1 MYFGLLLNIFSTLIR
16 LRLTVLY
23 WRILKKAS
31 RSILISWILIR
42 RISSVWFLILMKELW
57 GNLIWQ
63 VHWLAP
69 SFLISDSIQKISSHN
84 SKIRLSP
91 ESCTNL
97 SSPMMINR
105 TKAKYLLAKL
115 SLLTLDM
122 RFIPFIEGLWCLCLT
137 YFSQWQF
144 WGSSIWAYFSRT
156 RQFWAKISSTL
167 QPCSFHT
174 CNSSPSSEIKYLL
187 QAVSPSL
194 RLYCSQW
201 RA

>member
-1 MYFGLLLNIFSTLIR
+1 MYFGLLLNIFSTSIR

-31 RSILISWILIR
+31 RSILISWISIR

-91 ESCTNL
+91 EFYTNL
-97 SSPMMINR
+97 SSPMIINR

-156 RQFWAKISSTL
+156 RQFWAQIS
-167 QPCSFHT
+167 
-174 CNSSPSSEIKYLL
+174 
-187 QAVSPSL
+187 
-194 RLYCSQW
+194 
-201 RA
+201 